1 MTHRIIVAHRGAP
14 AYAPENTIQ
23 SFEKAWKLGADMIE
37 LDLRE
42 TDDGY
47 LVCIHDS
54 TVDRTTNGSGDVS
67 SFTLKE
73 LKKLDAGA
81 GQEIPLLEDVL
92 KFARGKLQVN
102 IDLKIAG
109 AERRIIDTITRLNM
123 NQDVLISSFLHILL
137 SEVREIDESIKVAIL
152 IEHAVE
158 NLASYAKDLG
168 AYAVNPAKELTNAE
182 LVQNVHHFGIRVFP
196 WTVNN
201 ELLMKNLFDIGVDG
215 IITDHPDIGVKLLRS
230 EL

>member
-54 TVDRTTNGSGDVS
+54 TVDRTTTGSGDVS

-137 SEVREIDESIKVAIL
+137 PEVREIDESIKVAIL
-152 IEHAVE
+152 IEHVVE

>member
-42 TDDGY
+42 TADGY